1 MKYITRSLK
10 WSGTAVSLFVCVI
23 LSALVLPGC
32 KKHDMHGFK
41 LIEKRFVKELNA
53 ECYLYEHEK
62 SGAHLLKI
70 ASEDPN
76 KTFGIAFKT
85 FPDSDAGTPH
95 IMEHSVLNGSKNF
108 PVKSPFD
115 VLSKGSLNT
124 FINAFTGKDMTM
136 YPVASM
142 NDKDYFN
149 LMHVYLDAVFNPL
162 IYDDPRILKQEGW
175 HYELT
180 EQAEP
185 VVYKGVVYNEMKGS
199 FSSPTRVLNYE
210 IYKHLFPDNPYGY
223 ESGGYPPAIPT
234 LTDEAFLDY
243 HKRFYH
249 PENSYIL
256 LYGDADL
263 EKELAFIDSAYL
275 TNYEKGTNPVTITDQ
290 APFESMKRITAF
302 YPVLEG
308 ARMEDQTYLSYNF
321 VAGHNTDQKLAWGLD
336 ILCDVLVNQES
347 APVRLASQQAE
358 IGQDVSAS
366 SDSYN
371 QNVIQLIVTNANPGD
386 NEKFMEVI
394 KKTLQRVAEEGVDRE
409 EVAGVLNRIEFQL
422 REGDNAQ
429 KGLTY
434 GFQSLSGW
442 FFADDPF
449 LTLEW
454 EKPLAA
460 LKKGIK
466 ENYLES
472 VITNY
477 FLHNPHSLELT
488 LEPKPGMEQENMAK
502 DVELLKTYKASLTEE
517 QMEEL
522 IAETNELIAYQERE
536 DTPEALATIPLL
548 ELSDINPKAEW
559 FGVEETEVGGV
570 PVLYCDQFTNH
581 VVYMNLTFDL
591 RVLPSEMIPYA
602 SLLSNVISLLNTES
616 YTYGDLNKALN
627 INTGMFNV
635 SLPTFLED
643 QDDSKLIP
651 KFEVTSKAMG
661 DKVEK
666 MFELTGEIL
675 NKTRYCDTER
685 LKTVLDKHQAQL
697 DADVKRNGYR
707 YASRRQASYVTNHGL
722 FREEAGG
729 LDYYW
734 FVTDLTKKFDENPQK
749 VCETLSDVAKLL
761 FTKQN
766 LIAATT
772 CNKEQLKIFTNGLTA
787 FIATLPDEPVTLKE
801 WALQPVKKNEG
812 LLTPSKVQYVV
823 AGADFKDL
831 GYSWDG
837 KMRVLNQILST
848 DYLQTKIRVMGGAY
862 GGWCVITPYGMT
874 TFNSY
879 RDPNLEETLE
889 NYAGIPDYLNNFE
902 ADDNAMTRYIIGTIA
917 GLDTPLT
924 PSQKGDRAVNYYF
937 SKTTQE
943 DLQQDRDAVL
953 ATTTGDIK
961 GFAKMMQD
969 ILDQKVYCVYGNA
982 DKIEKEKRL
991 FENLVK
997 LERR

>member
-1 MKYITRSLK
+1 MNNITRSLK
-10 WSGTAVSLFVCVI
+10 WPVMAFSLFVCVI
-23 LSALVLPGC
+23 LSALILTGC

-53 ECYLYEHEK
+53 NCYLYQHEK
-62 SGAHLLKI
+62 SGARLLKI
-70 ASEDPN
+70 ASDDPN

-180 EQAEP
+180 EKGEP
-185 VVYKGVVYNEMKGS
+185 VVFKGVVYNEMKGS

-210 IYKHLFPDNPYGY
+210 IYKNLMPDNPYGF
-223 ESGGYPPAIPT
+223 ESGGYPPAIPS
-234 LTDEAFLDY
+234 LTHEAFLNY
-243 HKRFYH
+243 HKRYYH
-249 PENSYIL
+249 PDNSYIV

-275 TNYEKGTNPVTITDQ
+275 VNYDKGTDPVTITDQ
-290 APFESMKRITAF
+290 APFTSMKEVTAY

-308 ARMEDQTYLSYNF
+308 DKTEDQTYLTYSF

-347 APVRLASQQAE
+347 APIRLALQEAE

-366 SDSYN
+366 CDSYN
-371 QNVIQLIVTNANPGD
+371 QNVVRIIVTNANPGD
-386 NEKFMEVI
+386 TEKFMEIVE
-394 KKTLQRVAEEGVDRE
+394 KMLQKVAEEGVDKE
-409 EVAGVLNRIEFQL
+409 EVEGVLNRIEFYL

-460 LKKGIK
+460 LKRGIRK
-466 ENYLES
+466 NYLES
-472 VITNY
+472 VITDY
-477 FLHNPHSLELT
+477 FLNNPHSLELT
-488 LEPKPGMEQENMAK
+488 LEPKPGMEKESMA
-502 DVELLKTYKASLTEE
+502 EATEALKAYKETLSAEE
-517 QMEEL
+517 IDQL
-522 IAETNELIAYQERE
+522 ITETNELIAYQERE
-536 DTPEALATIPLL
+536 DTPEALASIPLL
-548 ELSDINPKAEW
+548 DISDINPKAEW
-559 FGVEETEVGGV
+559 FGVEETNVEGV
-570 PVLYCDQFTNH
+570 PVMHCDQFTNN
-581 VVYMNLTFDL
+581 VIYMNLMFDL
-591 RVLPSEMIPYA
+591 RALPQKMIPYA
-602 SLLSNVISLLNTES
+602 SLLSNVLSLLNTES

-635 SLPTFLED
+635 SLPSYLEN
-643 QDDSKLIP
+643 QDDNNLIP
-651 KFEVTSKAMG
+651 KFEVSSKAMG
-661 DKVEK
+661 DKVDK
-666 MFELTGEIL
+666 MFELTGEVL
-675 NKTRYCDTER
+675 NKTLFCDTER
-685 LKTVLDKHQAQL
+685 LKTVIDKHQAQL
-697 DADVKRNGYR
+697 DANVKQNGYGF
-707 YASRRQASYVTNHGL
+707 ASRRQASYVSNRGM
-722 FREEAGG
+722 FREETGG

-734 FVTDLTKKFDENPQK
+734 FVTELAKKFDENPQK
-749 VCETLSDVAKLL
+749 VCERLAKVATIL
-761 FTKQN
+761 FNKQN
-766 LIAATT
+766 LIVTTT
-772 CNKEQLKIFTNGLTA
+772 CDKAQMPLFADGLTA
-787 FIATLPDEPVTLKE
+787 FISALPDEQVTMHE
-801 WALQPVKKNEG
+801 WKLDPVKKNEG

-823 AGADFKDL
+823 EGADFKDL

-862 GGWCVITPYGMT
+862 GGWSVITPYGMT

-879 RDPNLEETLE
+879 RDPNLKETLD
-889 NYAGIPDYLNNFE
+889 NYSGIPDYLTSFE
-902 ADDNAMTRYIIGTIA
+902 ADTNTMTRYIIGTIA

-924 PSQKGDRAVNYYF
+924 PSQKGERAVSYYF
-937 SKTTQE
+937 SKISQE
-943 DLQQDRDAVL
+943 DLQSDRDAIL
-953 ATTTGDIK
+953 STTAGDIN
-961 GFAKMMQD
+961 GYAKMMKD
-969 ILDQKVYCVYGNA
+969 ILDQKAYCVYGNA
-982 DKIEKEKRL
+982 DKIEKEKKL

-997 LERR
+997 LEK

>member
-1 MKYITRSLK
+1 MKKIALSLK
-10 WSGTAVSLFVCVI
+10 WSATTVSMFVCVI
-23 LSALVLPGC
+23 LSALVLSGC
-32 KKHDMHGFK
+32 KNHDMHGFK
-41 LIEKRFVKELNA
+41 LVEKRFVKELNSD
-53 ECYLYEHEK
+53 CYLYVHEK

-70 ASEDPN
+70 ASDDPN

-95 IMEHSVLNGSKNF
+95 IMEHAVLNGSKNF

-180 EQAEP
+180 GENEP

-210 IYKHLFPDNPYGY
+210 IYKNLFPDNPYGL
-223 ESGGYPPAIPT
+223 ESGGYPAAIPS
-234 LTDEAFLDY
+234 LTGEAFLNY
-243 HKRFYH
+243 HKRYYH
-249 PENSYIL
+249 PDNSYII
-256 LYGDADL
+256 LYGDANLD
-263 EKELAFIDSAYL
+263 KELAFIDSAYL
-275 TNYEKGTNPVTITDQ
+275 SNYEKGTNPVTIADQ
-290 APFESMKRITAF
+290 APFDSMKKVTAW

-308 ARMEDQTYLSYNF
+308 ANTEDQTYLSYSF
-321 VAGHNTDQKLAWGLD
+321 VAGHNTDQKLTWALD
-336 ILCDVLVNQES
+336 ILSEVLVNQES
-347 APVRLASQQAE
+347 APVRLALQEAG

-366 SDSYN
+366 SDAYN
-371 QNVIQLIVTNANPGD
+371 QNVVQIIVTNANPGD
-386 NEKFMEVI
+386 SEKFMEVI
-394 KKTLQRVAEEGVDRE
+394 KKTLQKVAEEGVDKE
-409 EVAGVLNRIEFQL
+409 EVDGVLNRIEFQL

-460 LKKGIK
+460 LKKGINEK
-466 ENYLES
+466 YLES
-472 VITNY
+472 VITDY
-477 FLHNPHSLELT
+477 FLNNPHSLGLV
-488 LEPKPGMEQENMAK
+488 LEPKPGMENETVAK
-502 DVELLKTYKASLTEE
+502 DVDVLKEFKSSLTED
-517 QMEEL
+517 QIKNL
-522 IAETNELIAYQERE
+522 VTETNDLVAYQERE
-536 DTPEALATIPLL
+536 DTPEALASIPLL
-548 ELSDINPKAEW
+548 DISDIDPKAEW
-559 FGVEETEVGGV
+559 FGVEKTEVAGV
-570 PVLYCDQFTNH
+570 PVLQCDQFTNN
-581 VVYMNLTFDL
+581 VVYMTLLFDL
-591 RVLPSEMIPYA
+591 RVLPKEMIPYA
-602 SLLSNVISLLNTES
+602 ALLSNVLSLLNTEKF
-616 YTYGDLNKALN
+616 TYGELNKSLN

-635 SLPTFLED
+635 SLPSYLGN
-643 QDDSKLIP
+643 QDDNNLVP
-651 KFEVTSKAMG
+651 KFEVSSKAMG
-661 DKVEK
+661 DKVDK
-666 MFELTGEIL
+666 MFELTSEIL
-675 NKTRYCDTER
+675 NHTTFCDTAR
-685 LKTVLDKHQAQL
+685 LKIVLDKHQAQL
-697 DADVKRNGYR
+697 DADVKRNGYG
-707 YASRRQASYVTNHGL
+707 YASRRQASYVTNRGY
-722 FREEAGG
+722 FREQTGG

-734 FVTDLTKKFDENPQK
+734 FVTDLTKQFAENPQQ
-749 VCETLSDVAKLL
+749 VCQGLDKISKIL

-766 LIAATT
+766 LIVATT
-772 CNKEQLKIFTNGLTA
+772 CDKEQLPVFDKGLKTL
-787 FIATLPDEPVTLKE
+787 IATLSSEPVTLNDWK
-801 WALQPVKKNEG
+801 LDPVIKNEG

-823 AGADFKDL
+823 EGADFKDL

-848 DYLQTKIRVMGGAY
+848 DYLQNTIRVMGGAY
-862 GGWCVITPYGMT
+862 GGWCVITPNGMT

-879 RDPNLEETLE
+879 RDPNLKETLD
-889 NYAGIPDYLNNFE
+889 NYAGIPGYLNNFE
-902 ADDNAMTRYIIGTIA
+902 ADDKAMTRYIIGTIA

-924 PSQKGDRAVNYYF
+924 PSQRGDRAVNYYF
-937 SKTTQE
+937 SGISQQ

-953 ATTTGDIK
+953 ATTAGDIRD
-961 GFAKMMQD
+961 FAKMMQD
-969 ILDQKVYCVYGNA
+969 ILDQKAYCVYGNA
-982 DKIEKEKRL
+982 DKIEKEKNL

-997 LERR
+997 IEK